1 MRRTLLRIWPL
12 ALVVGA
18 LGFCA
23 LALTLSVVLVD
34 SYGGRGALRAVKRI
48 GLANIGVGLGDEGRP
63 VTFQS
68 RGLRLVGGLYGPAGS
83 TPYPAVVVV
92 HGMIERARK
101 LALYVLLA
109 RELADRCYVVL
120 LFDLPGF
127 GDSEDPRLIDDV
139 DAWDARRDVQA
150 ATDYLRSLPFVDP
163 DEVHLIGHSMGGSY
177 ALGAAAL
184 DRKIKTVVALGP
196 GRLMHGRIIAPGA
209 PARLA
214 YYRRF
219 FQTRRLEGTLPMD
232 TSLKIASLWD
242 LEMYRDAYS
251 RTTHQPVLLIDGAL
265 EGEDD
270 RAALQRFHAT
280 ISEPKRYVTI
290 PNVGHYNNVSDVRG
304 LVFHDREAFK
314 MLIEE
319 IDRWLTD
326 PIGRKC

>member
-1 MRRTLLRIWPL
+1 MRRTLHRVWPL
-12 ALVVGA
+12 ALVIGA
-18 LGFCA
+18 LGFCT
-23 LALTLSVVLVD
+23 LAFALSVVLVGSD
-34 SYGGRGALRAVKRI
+34 SGRSTLWIVKRA
-48 GLANIGVGLGDEGRP
+48 GLTNIGVGLRDEGRP

-92 HGMIERARK
+92 HGMNERGRK
-101 LALYVLLA
+101 LGLYTLLA

-127 GDSEDPRLIDDV
+127 GDSEDPQPIDDV
-139 DAWDARRDVQA
+139 DAWDARRDVLA

-163 DEVHLIGHSMGGSY
+163 EEVHLIGHSMGGSY

-209 PARLA
+209 PERLA
-214 YYRRF
+214 FYRRF
-219 FQTRRLEGTLPMD
+219 FRTRGLEGTLPMD
-232 TSLKIASLWD
+232 AFLGIASLWD
-242 LEMYRDAYS
+242 VEMYRDAYA
-251 RTTHQPVLLIDGAL
+251 RTTHPPVLLIDGAL

-304 LVFHDREAFK
+304 LVVHDREAFK
-314 MLIEE
+314 MLIEK
-319 IDRWLTD
+319 IDHWLTG
-326 PIGRKC
+326 PIGREC